1 MDASNVSW
9 FEADWSRDELEASWR
24 QLEQL
29 ETPQTLSLSI
39 KRLTKLRNI
48 HLKRTNIK
56 KCIYDLV
63 ESSYNRDL
71 MINGDDGF
79 ESGLE
84 NMTAVTQQERVIR
97 VVFGFNA
104 MPSSSSTSV
113 PWCKKMRMEDYLRPS
128 LDVSRVII

>member
-48 HLKRTNIK
+48 HLKRIDIK
-56 KCIYDLV
+56 KI
-63 ESSYNRDL
+63 
-71 MINGDDGF
+71 
-79 ESGLE
+79 
-84 NMTAVTQQERVIR
+84 Q
-97 VVFGFNA
+97 
-104 MPSSSSTSV
+104 TS
-113 PWCKKMRMEDYLRPS
+113 KSAYAIS
-128 LDVSRVII
+128 

>member
-56 KCIYDLV
+56 KI
-63 ESSYNRDL
+63 
-71 MINGDDGF
+71 
-79 ESGLE
+79 
-84 NMTAVTQQERVIR
+84 Q
-97 VVFGFNA
+97 
-104 MPSSSSTSV
+104 TS
-113 PWCKKMRMEDYLRPS
+113 KSAYTIS
-128 LDVSRVII
+128 